1 MPEEPCRS
9 QVIEVNREPKRPAED
24 GARPRHAPRL
34 CESELVLRT
43 YPSRINPLVA
53 EDASLIELV
62 EAVRSL
68 EYGRPSDRTVSAM
81 LREQRG
87 TCSTKH
93 LFLAEALAERFPET
107 EPQIMHRVYRLDRD
121 QAEELFGREIEATV
135 PDAGIVD
142 VHRYLTATVGGRR
155 ITIDATFPGPAWD
168 GHSPIPLSCGEGED
182 HLAGEHPDADKR
194 SLEAEHC
201 NPATREPF
209 IAALARFSRAQ
220 R

>member
-24 GARPRHAPRL
+24 GARPRHASRL

-93 LFLAEALAERFPET
+93 LFLAEAL
-107 EPQIMHRVYRLDRD
+107 
-121 QAEELFGREIEATV
+121 FGREIATTV

-168 GHSPIPLSCGEGED
+168 GHSPMPLSCGEGED
-182 HLAGEHPDADKR
+182 HLAGEHPNADKR

-209 IAALARFSRAQ
+209 IASLARFSRAQ